1 MTDNTFDCVPA
12 AADFYA
18 WLMVF
23 VLPLNSAINPLL
35 YTFTTPKYRKQVLTN
50 GWNKFSTVRK
60 GDTTTTEGSMTTT
73 NPQNPAGLANE
84 DDEVIAFG
92 SYDRES

>member
-1 MTDNTFDCVPA
+1 
-12 AADFYA
+12 
-18 WLMVF
+18 MVF

-60 GDTTTTEGSMTTT
+60 GETLTIEGSMTTT
-73 NPQNPAGLANE
+73 NPHHASAGLVDV
-84 DDEVIAFG
+84 DDADDDVYALCID
-92 SYDRES
+92 DRWS